1 MCRKTESFITEV
13 VKQHHSEAVALSD
26 DLFANP
32 EISNQEFRSSKK
44 IVELL
49 RSAGYKVEYPF
60 AGRETAFCG
69 VIDRG
74 QGPSAAI
81 MVEYDALPGLGHA
94 CGHNA
99 HGAMSVLAAL
109 ALADIKEKFP
119 GKLYVIGTPAEEENG
134 AKVSMAKQGIFD
146 EMSAAMMIHC
156 TCGGIDYSDMDVL
169 SLRCYLVEFTGV
181 SAHAAAG
188 PWEGHSALAA
198 ARKFL
203 DLIDARRECFTPDIR
218 VNSIITDGGK
228 QPNIIPDRSEV
239 RLEFRADSRG
249 KLQSID
255 DMIKKCAHGAALA
268 LDCEV
273 HFTEG
278 FEGFDDMVRVPMLE
292 EEVVELLTGMGEKC
306 IPSPPP
312 KGSSDVG
319 NVSYCCPTIQPRI
332 SICDELYAPHTAE
345 FRDATITPS
354 AHKAIATGG
363 KLIASVIYRI
373 LTDDDFRMRVHDSYV
388 TSRDRKLNS

>member
-1 MCRKTESFITEV
+1 MWKPENFI
-13 VKQHHSEAVALSD
+13 SEAIQRHHDKAVSLSD

-32 EISNQEFRSSKK
+32 EISNQEFLSSQK
-44 IVELL
+44 IVALL
-49 RSAGYKVEYPF
+49 RDAGYKVEYPF

-69 VIDRG
+69 VIDHG
-74 QGPSAAI
+74 EGPSAAI

-109 ALADIKEKFP
+109 ALADIKEDFP
-119 GKLYVIGTPAEEENG
+119 GKLYVIGTPAEEDNG

-218 VNSIITDGGK
+218 VNGIITDGGK
-228 QPNIIPDRSEV
+228 QPNIIPDRAEI
-239 RLEFRADSRG
+239 RIEFRADSRK
-249 KLQSID
+249 KLQSIE

-268 LDCEV
+268 LDCDV

-278 FEGFDDMVRVPMLE
+278 FEGFDDMVRVPALE
-292 EEVVELLTGMGEKC
+292 DAVVEILTGMGDEC

-354 AHKAIATGG
+354 AHQAIAKGG
-363 KLIASVIYRI
+363 ELIASIIYRV
-373 LTDDDFRMRVHDSYV
+373 LTDDDFRMNVHDSYV
-388 TSRDRKLNS
+388 ASRDKKSYS

>member
-1 MCRKTESFITEV
+1 MQKLKSFISEA
-13 VKQHHSEAVALSD
+13 VKRHHGEAVALSD

-49 RSAGYKVEYPF
+49 RNAGYKVEYPF
-60 AGRETAFCG
+60 AGYETAFCG
-69 VIDRG
+69 VIDHG
-74 QGPSAAI
+74 DGPSAAI

-109 ALADIKEKFP
+109 ALADVKEKIP

-146 EMSAAMMIHC
+146 KMSAAMMVHC
-156 TCGGIDYSDMDVL
+156 TCGGINYSDMDVL
-169 SLRCYLVEFTGV
+169 SLRCYLIEFKGV

-218 VNSIITDGGK
+218 VNGIITDGGK

-249 KLQSID
+249 KLNLID
-255 DMIKKCAHGAALA
+255 DMIQKCARGAATA
-268 LDCEV
+268 LDCEA

-278 FEGFDDMVRVPMLE
+278 FEGFDDMVRVPALE
-292 EEVVELLTGMGEKC
+292 EEVIEVLTDMGKTC
-306 IPSPPP
+306 ISSPPP

-354 AHKAIATGG
+354 AHIAIATGG
-363 KLIASVIYRI
+363 ELIATVIYRT
-373 LTDDDFRMRVHDSYV
+373 LTDTDFRENVHLSYV
-388 TSRDRKLNS
+388 TSKGEKEL